1 MKSLDLVIRRAVNII
16 EETRSV
22 NVDVLNRSIY
32 TLIQSSMTENFDE
45 FVLVGFYS
53 YQYEHLKVLGLL
65 DSDIDISKP

>member
-16 EETRSV
+16 EESRAV

-32 TLIQSSMTENFDE
+32 MLIQSSMTENFDE
-45 FVLVGFYS
+45 IALVDFYS

>member
-16 EETRSV
+16 GESREV

-32 TLIQSSMTENFDE
+32 ILIQSSMTENFDE
-45 FVLVGFYS
+45 SALADFYS
-53 YQYEHLKVLGLL
+53 CQYEHLKVLGLL